1 MWTYSAIGFHS
12 VVMSH
17 DPDVLVVGARVR
29 RDVERLQ
36 QLLVILGHDLPEI
49 LEDAWSDYRFRVLLS
64 RSAYAQALAAL
75 VTAIDYESFVRAVA
89 EVQGEHRALVYDKL
103 ALISTTLGEVEDG
116 R

>member
-1 MWTYSAIGFHS
+1 MWVYSSIGFHS
-12 VVMSH
+12 VVMSD

-89 EVQGEHRALVYDKL
+89 KVQGEHRALVYDKL